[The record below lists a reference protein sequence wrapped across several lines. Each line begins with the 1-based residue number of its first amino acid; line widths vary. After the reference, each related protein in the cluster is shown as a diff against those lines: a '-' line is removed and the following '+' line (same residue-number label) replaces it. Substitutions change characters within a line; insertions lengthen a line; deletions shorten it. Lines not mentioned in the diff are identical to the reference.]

1 MSNNNIKNKVLT
13 TFPQLKPIKD
23 GAKVKIN
30 SKSIM
35 EHPNYNTMMP
45 RYKEFVESNI
55 DTVFIAHQS
64 KYHNIIEIK
73 DVDCEWY
80 FWIGD
85 LIVVEDN

>member
-1 MSNNNIKNKVLT
+1 MNNNTKNKILT
-13 TFPQLKPIKD
+13 TFTQLKHIKD
-23 GAKVKIN
+23 GTKVKIN

-35 EHPNYNTMMP
+35 EHPNYSTMMP
-45 RYKEFVESNI
+45 KYKEFVESNI
-55 DTVFIAHQS
+55 DTIFIAHQS

-85 LIVVEDN
+85 LIIVEDN